1 MDINDVSWSKEMCNL
16 LNVPID
22 RLPEIKNSADEY
34 GETSLFGG
42 KIKISGIAGD
52 QQAALFGQGC
62 FKEGEAKSTYG
73 TGCFMMLNTGPD
85 IKLSQSNLLS
95 TIGYQID
102 GKVSYALEG
111 SIFMAGAS
119 VQWLRDNL
127 EFFSSASE
135 IENLAKNSN
144 KNSNVSFIPAFTGL
158 GAPYWDPEVRGAIFG
173 LSRETTKNDISQALL
188 EAIAFQTKDVF
199 ECMSSDG
206 VDLKTLKIDGGMVEN
221 KYFNQILADVLNLK
235 ILLPDNKEATAKGAA
250 FLASL
255 GSKHTNS
262 LSDLNEFLGSYEQFT
277 PLESRDSKY
286 QSWKSLVSKI
296 LA

>member
-1 MDINDVSWSKEMCNL
+1 MNKFIYIIFIFILSCSLNSNSAFWSKSEKL
-16 LNVPID
+16 KTDKKIIGKEIPI
-22 RLPEIKNSADEY
+22 SAV
-34 GETSLFGG
+34 L
-42 KIKISGIAGD
+42 GD
-52 QQAALFGQGC
+52 QQAAAVGQTC
-62 FKEGEAKSTYG
+62 FDKGSIKSTYG

-85 IKLSQSNLLS
+85 VKLSKSKLLS

-127 EFFSSASE
+127 EFFPSAPE

-158 GAPYWDPEVRGAIFG
+158 GAPYWDPEARGAIFG

-206 VDLKTLKIDGGMVEN
+206 VDLKSLKIDGGMVEN

-255 GSKHTNS
+255 GSKHMNS
-262 LSDLNEFLGSYEQFT
+262 LFDLNEFVGSYEQFT

-286 QSWKSLVSKI
+286 QSWKNLVNKI

>member
-1 MDINDVSWSKEMCNL
+1 MKTEPGTTQPSQTGVTTAPSAGGSGGVTTPARELNKKTRL
-16 LNVPID
+16 LKSCSF
-22 RLPEIKNSADEY
+22 KNSA
-34 GETSLFGG
+34 
-42 KIKISGIAGD
+42 KK
-52 QQAALFGQGC
+52 
-62 FKEGEAKSTYG
+62 
-73 TGCFMMLNTGPD
+73 
-85 IKLSQSNLLS
+85 
-95 TIGYQID
+95 
-102 GKVSYALEG
+102 
-111 SIFMAGAS
+111 
-119 VQWLRDNL
+119 
-127 EFFSSASE
+127 
-135 IENLAKNSN
+135 SN
-144 KNSNVSFIPAFTGL
+144 KSSNVFFIPAFTGL
-158 GAPYWDPEVRGAIFG
+158 GAPYWDPEARGAIFG

-206 VDLKTLKIDGGMVEN
+206 VDLKSLKIDGGMVDN

-262 LSDLNEFLGSYEQFT
+262 LSDLDEFVGSYEQFT

-286 QSWKSLVSKI
+286 QSWKNLVTKI